1 MIHIT
6 ICIQE
11 FFEEFFII
19 ARLGPRSRCVLYM
32 GAGQSAASLQ
42 WIWLTVCKGV

>member
-1 MIHIT
+1 MIQIT

-11 FFEEFFII
+11 FFEGFFII

-32 GAGQSAASLQ
+32 GRWPISGQF
-42 WIWLTVCKGV
+42 TV